1 MSRNRFQKQKRSFA
15 PLREL
20 LLPAALFAL
29 VLGLFVPGLSSVS
42 RAAREAERDSLEN
55 AIRRSAVHCYATE
68 GAYPESLQYL
78 EEHYGVLIDHS
89 RYVVDYRAAGANLKP
104 YVQLIDIGSQ

>member
-68 GAYPESLQYL
+68 GADPESLQYL
-78 EEHYGVLIDHS
+78 EEHYGVRVDTDKFL
-89 RYVVDYRAAGANLKP
+89 VDYQVFASNLMPSVTVIAKG
-104 YVQLIDIGSQ
+104 Q